1 MANSKQTIMKA
12 IEQKLQAEINR
23 QPYPLLFVTISGA
36 HLYGFPSHDSDYDL
50 RGVHIL
56 PPAEV
61 MGLYEPQETIEIEKF
76 EDGIEFDLVTH
87 DAAKFIKL
95 MLKPN
100 GYVLEQ
106 LYSLLIL
113 HTTPAHERLKQI
125 GQDCITYHHA
135 HHYLGFSRGQWKLLQ
150 KENPRRVKPLLYTYR
165 VLLTGIYLMQTGTIE
180 ANLVHL
186 NDHFKLP
193 YIPDLIAQK
202 VEGKEKQSLS
212 DQDWTFHEKEYQR
225 LTKQLEESRDNS
237 TLPEQATA
245 KPALNDL
252 LLQLRSE
259 H

>member
-1 MANSKQTIMKA
+1 MNEIKP
-12 IEQKLQAEINR
+12 KLHAEINR

-61 MGLYEPQETIEIEKF
+61 MSLYDARETIEVEKF

-87 DAAKFIKL
+87 DAAKFFRL
-95 MLKPN
+95 LLKPN

-106 LYSLLIL
+106 LFSPLVL
-113 HTTPAHERLKQI
+113 HTTPAHTKLKEIGER
-125 GQDCITYHHA
+125 CITRHHA

-150 KENPRRVKPLLYTYR
+150 KEKPRRVKPLLYTYR
-165 VLLTGIYLMQTGTIE
+165 VLLTGIYLMQTGKIE

-186 NDHFKLP
+186 NEHFKLP

-202 VEGKEKQSLS
+202 VRGKEKQTLTET
-212 DQDWTFHEKEYQR
+212 DWAFHETEYAR
-225 LTKQLEESRDNS
+225 LTKQLEESRDEN
-237 TLPEQATA
+237 TLPENSAT
-245 KPALNDL
+245 KPDLNDL
-252 LLQLRSE
+252 LLQLRTE
-259 H
+259 NLGN